1 MFFYYVRHG
10 DPIYDPDSL
19 TPIGHKQAEALAKR
33 LSLYGMDEIYSSTS
47 IRAQM
52 TAQPTCDILKKE
64 KTLLDWTNEAHVFS
78 EFSVKKEDGN
88 RTWVFHSQKY
98 RDILN
103 ASQVR
108 DLGSKWYTHPKLAGD
123 NFEKGVKR
131 VDAETD
137 AFLLQLGFRHDREN
151 ACYEVV
157 RRNDK
162 RIALFA
168 HEGFGKAFLS
178 SLLDIP
184 YPQVA
189 LRLELGHSSVTVIH
203 FDENAEKVI
212 PRVLQWSNDSHLYK
226 EEILTGYHNVF
237 DI

>member
-19 TPIGHKQAEALAKR
+19 TPLGHKQAAALAKR
-33 LSLYGMDEIYSSTS
+33 MSLYGLDEIYSSTS

-52 TAQPTCDILKKE
+52 TAQPTCEALGKE
-64 KTLLDWTNEAHVFS
+64 KTLLDWTNEGHVFG
-78 EFSVKKEDGN
+78 EFSVKREDGSP
-88 RTWVFHSQKY
+88 TWVFHSQKY
-98 RDILN
+98 RELLN
-103 ASQVR
+103 SAQVR
-108 DLGSKWYTHPKLAGD
+108 ALGVKWYTHPDLISD

-137 AFLLQLGFRHDREN
+137 AFMLQLGFRHDREN

-157 RRNDK
+157 KPNDK

-184 YPQVA
+184 YPQIA
-189 LRLELGHSSVTVIH
+189 LRYELGHSSVTVIH
-203 FDENAEKVI
+203 FDEHGEKVI

-226 EEILTGYHNVF
+226 EGILTGYHNAF